1 MEGTKLVHL
10 FVVATTI
17 VCPVTSLLTR
27 GYGVRS
33 GMKTNDLNYY
43 IFPYFTCL

>member
-17 VCPVTSLLTR
+17 VCPVTSLFNPRLWCQ
-27 GYGVRS
+27 
-33 GMKTNDLNYY
+33 KWDEDE
-43 IFPYFTCL
+43 